1 MKQLGEVFSKLEIE
15 SANDFLTTIVPLEP
29 LRDEKNSFE
38 GVGQKYDQA
47 FNGSLM
53 RHGKYSD
60 CEFEDVKFVGTV
72 GNNTILRNCKLHNCT
87 FENANFIYSDFSH
100 SELSI
105 TSHSNRFDFGDFS
118 QARIINSEMEAS
130 TFRECY
136 FQNSKIEKSGFNQ
149 CEFTNSTFK
158 NCSFKKLD
166 LSMVSLD
173 FCEFY
178 KPVFCDVIL
187 PFFGILNIVNGFE
200 QIVTQKEVLFKPAS
214 SDYLVKSDDYIDN
227 IRLLKPIF
235 FCEHNFLALA
245 NIYAFDGETENTYA
259 TIFHGLE
266 YACKEKNFSLI
277 RQLCRFASINN
288 YFNLNQLKSFYEFL
302 ENNIDVKQL
311 EYVEYRNYL
320 NELYIA
326 KSLLIDCP
334 FNRDI
339 IEVKV
344 KTNFNHSDVAKL
356 AETFRVI
363 NTTIEKYAPD
373 SNNHIVVR
381 HNSPVDITLVI
392 SDNIY
397 VLYLVFLAL
406 QLIFSKSFNG
416 IEKIQSIIKNRHEI
430 KLQKLEE
437 QLKKL
442 EIEKLK
448 NELDNSKN
456 HNSILL
462 PSDFNNIS
470 YIVKTANDLPNELR
484 RL

>member
-1 MKQLGEVFSKLEIE
+1 M
-15 SANDFLTTIVPLEP
+15 
-29 LRDEKNSFE
+29 
-38 GVGQKYDQA
+38 
-47 FNGSLM
+47 
-53 RHGKYSD
+53 
-60 CEFEDVKFVGTV
+60 
-72 GNNTILRNCKLHNCT
+72 
-87 FENANFIYSDFSH
+87 
-100 SELSI
+100 
-105 TSHSNRFDFGDFS
+105 
-118 QARIINSEMEAS
+118 
-130 TFRECY
+130 
-136 FQNSKIEKSGFNQ
+136 
-149 CEFTNSTFK
+149 
-158 NCSFKKLD
+158 
-166 LSMVSLD
+166 
-173 FCEFY
+173 
-178 KPVFCDVIL
+178 
-187 PFFGILNIVNGFE
+187 LN
-200 QIVTQKEVLFKPAS
+200 
-214 SDYLVKSDDYIDN
+214 
-227 IRLLKPIF
+227 
-235 FCEHNFLALA
+235 
-245 NIYAFDGETENTYA
+245 
-259 TIFHGLE
+259 
-266 YACKEKNFSLI
+266 
-277 RQLCRFASINN
+277 
-288 YFNLNQLKSFYEFL
+288 
-302 ENNIDVKQL
+302 
-311 EYVEYRNYL
+311 
-320 NELYIA
+320 
-326 KSLLIDCP
+326 IDCP